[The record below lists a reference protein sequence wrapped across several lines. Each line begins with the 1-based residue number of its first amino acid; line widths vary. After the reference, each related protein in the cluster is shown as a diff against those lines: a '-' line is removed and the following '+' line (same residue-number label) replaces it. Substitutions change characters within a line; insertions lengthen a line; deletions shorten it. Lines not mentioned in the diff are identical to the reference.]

1 MNPILQEMSDE
12 RQRRYD
18 DAKKDLLQAIYSASK
33 LDEAQKQQLAMELL
47 GVETMTAFYRMLRQY
62 YG

>member
-1 MNPILQEMSDE
+1 MNPLFQELNNE
-12 RQRRYD
+12 RQRHYD